1 MGIFSFFSNLIKK
14 KAISLPEKYRGDIV
28 YFVPLKNNSI
38 ELGANVQ
45 IEHGYNLVVCYHNKV
60 LDILRDDEGETKLED
75 VTVPRLFKEHRHMLV
90 KKGIVTP
97 KTLPADVYFVKLDG
111 HNLSFKTHEKF
122 LCKTPNG
129 KMRIRLLGNFDF
141 CIKDMRKF
149 MGVFCSEFAVLRNKT
164 LGREISILVADEV
177 SKILDKAEL
186 SFDIYTTCK
195 EKVQDLILSKLNKL
209 CVSLGID
216 ITAIRI
222 DDLIIPKKEKSLHD
236 LALKRGQEDDF
247 LTQVEQ
253 ELNSSQKPQEKVFV
267 TASNSEII
275 LGQEN
280 FSQGNNALTSGAMPN
295 SSASAERTN
304 NYSNYNSQNDG
315 SSLLRE
321 NDNKNSFGSVNSSSF
336 NNYNSN
342 NISNASENGSWN
354 TFECMSEQK
363 EPNLFEKE
371 DESVQALENFL
382 ETRKKDKTNE
392 KIDVNW
398 ESADADNSKN
408 NISGIK
414 SDQLT
419 KKCSRCGENVDE
431 NSNFCKKCGS
441 QVSGLIVCPCCGAKN
456 TAGSESCMVCKSK
469 L

>member
-14 KAISLPEKYRGDIV
+14 KAISLPEKYKGDIV

-38 ELGANVQ
+38 ELGTKVQ
-45 IEHGYNLVVCYHNKV
+45 IEHGYNLVVAYHNKV
-60 LDILRDDEGETKLED
+60 LDILRDDEGEVKLED
-75 VTVPRLFKEHRHMLV
+75 ITVPRLFREHHHMLA

-97 KTLPADVYFVKLDG
+97 KTLPADIYFVKLDG

-129 KMRIRLLGNFDF
+129 KMKIRLVGDFDF

-149 MGVFCSEFAVLRNKT
+149 MGVFCSEFAVVRNKT

-195 EKVQDLILSKLNKL
+195 EKVQDLILSKLSKL

-222 DDLIIPKKEKSLHD
+222 DDLIIPKKEKKLHD
-236 LALKRGQEDDF
+236 LALKRGQEDEF
-247 LTQVEQ
+247 LTHVEQ
-253 ELNSSQKPQEKVFV
+253 ELNSAQRPQEKVFV

-280 FSQGNNALTSGAMPN
+280 SLQGSNALSETAKNSFSKTEHSENYMNFNTQNSVNSSLNGNN
-295 SSASAERTN
+295 
-304 NYSNYNSQNDG
+304 D
-315 SSLLRE
+315 
-321 NDNKNSFGSVNSSSF
+321 KNSFGSVNSSSF
-336 NNYNSN
+336 SEFNPNH
-342 NISNASENGSWN
+342 SENLSGSGSWN
-354 TFECMSEQK
+354 AFESSSVQK
-363 EPNLFEKE
+363 EPNLFENE
-371 DESVQALENFL
+371 DESVQVLENYMAKHGKSDK
-382 ETRKKDKTNE
+382 ETEIGDNKKNSLTNDN
-392 KIDVNW
+392 KV
-398 ESADADNSKN
+398 DNSDF
-408 NISGIK
+408 K
-414 SDQLT
+414 SDSST
-419 KKCSRCGENVDE
+419 MKCPRCGENIDG

-441 QVSGLIVCPCCGAKN
+441 QIGGFVVCPCCGAKN
-456 TAGSESCMVCKSK
+456 TAESVSCMVCKSK

>member
-14 KAISLPEKYRGDIV
+14 KAISLPEKYKGDIV

-38 ELGANVQ
+38 ELGTNVQ

-60 LDILRDDEGETKLED
+60 LDILRDDEGEVKLED
-75 VTVPRLFKEHRHMLV
+75 VTVPRLFREHHHMLA

-97 KTLPADVYFVKLDG
+97 KTLPADIYFVKIDG

-129 KMRIRLLGNFDF
+129 KMKIRLLGNFDF

-149 MGVFCSEFAVLRNKT
+149 MGFFCSEFAVLRNKT
-164 LGREISILVADEV
+164 LGREISILIADEV
-177 SKILDKAEL
+177 STILDKAEL

-195 EKVQDLILSKLNKL
+195 EKVQDLILSKLSKL

-222 DDLIIPKKEKSLHD
+222 DDLIIPKKEKILHD
-236 LALKRGQEDDF
+236 LALKRGQEDEF
-247 LTQVEQ
+247 LTHVEQ
-253 ELNSSQKPQEKVFV
+253 ELNSAQKPQEKVFV

-275 LGQEN
+275 LEQEN
-280 FSQGNNALTSGAMPN
+280 SLQGNDTFSNNSSTN
-295 SSASAERTN
+295 SSANVEKVN
-304 NYSNYNSQNDG
+304 NYSNFNAQSGEKSFSSGNSD
-315 SSLLRE
+315 
-321 NDNKNSFGSVNSSSF
+321 KNSFGNENYSSF
-336 NNYNSN
+336 NNFKSN
-342 NISNASENGSWN
+342 NVGNALENASWN
-354 TFECMSEQK
+354 NFEPVSVQK

-371 DESVQALENFL
+371 DESVQALENYM
-382 ETRKKDKTNE
+382 ETRKIDKE
-392 KIDVNW
+392 KAEIDGKG
-398 ESADADNSKN
+398 ESSEINNSKN
-408 NISGIK
+408 DN
-414 SDQLT
+414 SDVKTEILT
-419 KKCSRCGENVDE
+419 KKCPRCGENIDQ

-441 QVSGLIVCPCCGAKN
+441 QVGGFVVCPCCGAKN
-456 TAGSESCMVCKSK
+456 TAESGICMVCKSK

>member
-1 MGIFSFFSNLIKK
+1 MGFFSFFSNLIKK
-14 KAISLPEKYRGDIV
+14 KAISLPEKYKGDIV

-38 ELGANVQ
+38 ELGTNVQ

-60 LDILRDDEGETKLED
+60 LDILRDDEGEVKLED
-75 VTVPRLFKEHRHMLV
+75 VTVPRLFREHHHMLV

-97 KTLPADVYFVKLDG
+97 KTLPADIYFVKIDG

-149 MGVFCSEFAVLRNKT
+149 MGVFSSEFAVLRNKT

-195 EKVQDLILSKLNKL
+195 EKVQDLVLSKLSKL

-222 DDLIIPKKEKSLHD
+222 DDLIIPKKEKTLHD
-236 LALKRGQEDDF
+236 LALKRGQEDVF
-247 LTQVEQ
+247 LTHVEQ
-253 ELNSSQKPQEKVFV
+253 ELNSAQKPQEKVFV
-267 TASNSEII
+267 TVSNSEII
-275 LGQEN
+275 LGKEN
-280 FSQGNNALTSGAMPN
+280 SLQGNDTFSNNSATN
-295 SSASAERTN
+295 SSANIEKVN
-304 NYSNYNSQNDG
+304 NYSNFNTQSGENSF
-315 SSLLRE
+315 SSGKS
-321 NDNKNSFGSVNSSSF
+321 DKNSFGSENYSNF
-336 NNYNSN
+336 NNFNSN
-342 NISNASENGSWN
+342 NVGNAPENNSWN
-354 TFECMSEQK
+354 TFEPVSVQK
-363 EPNLFEKE
+363 EPNLFKKE
-371 DESVQALENFL
+371 DEGVQALENYM
-382 ETRKKDKTNE
+382 TSHQKDNDNVGNGD
-392 KIDVNW
+392 KISVSD
-398 ESADADNSKN
+398 SKN
-408 NISGIK
+408 DCYDIK
-414 SDQLT
+414 NEILT
-419 KKCSRCGENVDE
+419 KKCPRCGENIDQ

-441 QVSGLIVCPCCGAKN
+441 QVSGFVVCPCCGAKN
-456 TAGSESCMVCKSK
+456 TDESEICMVCKSK